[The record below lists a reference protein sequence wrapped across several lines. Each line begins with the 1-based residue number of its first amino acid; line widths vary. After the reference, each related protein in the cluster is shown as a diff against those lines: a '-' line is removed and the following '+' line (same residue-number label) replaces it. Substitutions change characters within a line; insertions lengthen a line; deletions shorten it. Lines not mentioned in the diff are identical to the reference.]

1 MKKFNSSLPLFYFSL
16 LTFILLLTACQPAPA
31 ATQDISAAL
40 TQAFET
46 ALAQLQPTTPPL
58 PSETPVPT
66 ATAFVPRTP
75 PALPATF
82 VASQLNKLDTPHTYI
97 TDTCQYLRD
106 KWNSNNATPGTVVMV
121 VMFHGI
127 TQEKAERTHDIS
139 KQDFKKLM
147 SDLKDQN
154 FEAINA
160 AQLADFMDHNARIPA
175 RSVLLIQDDRHF
187 AENFNE
193 HFRPYWEK
201 WGWPVVNAYIAK
213 DERPD
218 LWAENAALAAE
229 GWVDYQAHGVI
240 HNENMSDASTDE
252 FLTGE
257 LQGAVTNL
265 QKYFNKTPVAI
276 IWPGGGFGVRPVQFA
291 RQYGYR
297 LGFTVN
303 PRGPIMYNWV
313 PLADQADPGR
323 PAFLPEGYVNDP
335 RMVLPRFWPYQVQA
349 NLDTVRVIG
358 QDAAAHA
365 EQNKATELEYYEIM
379 CAPTMG
385 PIP

>member
-1 MKKFNSSLPLFYFSL
+1 MPRSKQLQFTSCFLL
-16 LTFILLLTACQPAPA
+16 LTFLLTACQPTPA
-31 ATQDISAAL
+31 ATQDISFAL

-46 ALAQLQPTTPPL
+46 AVAQLQPTATPL
-58 PSETPVPT
+58 PTETPVPT
-66 ATAFVPRTP
+66 ATEFVPRTP

-82 VASQLNKLDTPHTYI
+82 VASQLNPLDTPHTYI

-106 KWNSNNATPGTVVMV
+106 KWSSTNASPGTVVMV

-160 AQLADFMDHNARIPA
+160 TQLADFMDHNAKIPA

-218 LWAENAALAAE
+218 LWSENAALAAE

-252 FLTGE
+252 FLTSE
-257 LQGAVTNL
+257 LQGAITNL

-303 PRGPIMYNWV
+303 PRGPVMYNWV
-313 PLADQADPGR
+313 PLSDQPDPAR
-323 PAFLPEGYVNDP
+323 PAYLAEGRVNDP
-335 RMVLPRFWPYQVQA
+335 RMVLPRYWPYQVQA
-349 NLDTVRVIG
+349 SLDTVRTIG
-358 QDAAAHA
+358 NEAAAYA
-365 EQNKATELEYYEIM
+365 EQNKATELEYYDIM
-379 CAPTMG
+379 CAPTLG
-385 PIP
+385 QIP